1 MNITK
6 PILKNKT
13 VMVLYLIDE
22 LNKQVLEFLQSTQ
35 IINIKGQDRT

>member
-35 IINIKGQDRT
+35 IINIKAQDRT